1 MISQNIYE
9 VKPLSQQDRK
19 KLKRQYVYVV
29 TFGAFVGAIFFFIYN
44 FVLSS
49 SEMGNIPVLV
59 FASFALIFILFIS
72 YFFWGIYLDLKKG
85 IKYCYT
91 GIVTDK
97 RIDKH
102 TTSSAQHNRA
112 AGSHRNGSSRKNTQ
126 THYYITI
133 ENKQHSVNYKQF
145 SQVKINDKVY
155 LEVSPKKKE
164 VLAFNVLENNTET
177 SESFNSISR
186 NQNFENIEKSLPM
199 RDKEIELV
207 KKLFFKNLPIIS
219 ESEVDKKIFFKKTR
233 KNLIYLIPITVLLF
247 VLWKGIFIFLIPLII
262 AFVYYSYKFF
272 IQINQYAK
280 FKRNGYLKSLN
291 KVKVI
296 DKLKTTSN
304 TKSTAFQIKTSNGVF
319 NVSEHIYNQVQAPQ
333 NVLLHKASFVNILY
347 DVSIDELNS

>member
-1 MISQNIYE
+1 MTSQNIYE

-19 KLKRQYVYVV
+19 KLKRQYVYVI

-59 FASFALIFILFIS
+59 FASFALIFTLFIS

-164 VLAFNVLENNTET
+164 VLAFNVLEKNIETTE
-177 SESFNSISR
+177 SYNSTIR
-186 NQNFENIEKSLPM
+186 KQNFDNIEKSLPM
-199 RDKEIELV
+199 RENDIELV
-207 KKLFFKNLPIIS
+207 
-219 ESEVDKKIFFKKTR
+219 KKIFFKKTR
-233 KNLIYLIPITVLLF
+233 KNL
-247 VLWKGIFIFLIPLII
+247 IFLIPLII
-262 AFVYYSYKFF
+262 AFVYYSFKFF

-304 TKSTAFQIKTSNGVF
+304 TKSTAFQIKTSNGVI
-319 NVSEHIYNQVQAPQ
+319 NVSEHIYNKVQAHQ
-333 NVLLHKASFVNILY
+333 NLLLHKATFVNILY

>member
-1 MISQNIYE
+1 MTTQNFYE
-9 VKPLSQQDRK
+9 IKPLSVQDRK
-19 KLKRQYVYVV
+19 KLKRQYIYLIA
-29 TFGAFVGAIFFFIYN
+29 FGVFVGAIFFVIYN
-44 FVLSS
+44 SVLSTDK
-49 SEMGNIPVLV
+49 MGKIPVFV
-59 FASFALIFILFIS
+59 FSVFALIFSIVIS
-72 YFFWGIYLDLKKG
+72 YFFWSTYIDLKKG
-85 IKYCYT
+85 IKYCYS

-97 RIDKH
+97 RINKH

-112 AGSHRNGSSRKNTQ
+112 AGSHRNGSSLKNTQ

-164 VLAFNVLENNTET
+164 VLAFNVLEKNTET
-177 SESFNSISR
+177 TESYNSTIR
-186 NQNFENIEKSLPM
+186 KQNFDNIEKSLPM
-199 RDKEIELV
+199 RENDIELV
-207 KKLFFKNLPIIS
+207 
-219 ESEVDKKIFFKKTR
+219 KKIFFKKTR

-247 VLWKGIFIFLIPLII
+247 VLWKGIFIFLIPFII
-262 AFVYYSYKFF
+262 AFVYYSFKFF

-304 TKSTAFQIKTSNGVF
+304 TKSTAFQIKTSNGVI
-319 NVSEHIYNQVQAPQ
+319 NVSEHIYNKVQAHQ
-333 NVLLHKASFVNILY
+333 NLLLHKATFVNILY

>member
-1 MISQNIYE
+1 MTSQNIYE

-59 FASFALIFILFIS
+59 FASFALIFTLFIS

-133 ENKQHSVNYKQF
+133 EDKQHSVNYKQF

-164 VLAFNVLENNTET
+164 VLAFNVLEKNTET
-177 SESFNSISR
+177 TESYNSTIR
-186 NQNFENIEKSLPM
+186 KQNFDNIEKSLPM
-199 RDKEIELV
+199 RENDIELV
-207 KKLFFKNLPIIS
+207 
-219 ESEVDKKIFFKKTR
+219 KKIFFKKTR
-233 KNLIYLIPITVLLF
+233 KNL
-247 VLWKGIFIFLIPLII
+247 IFLIPLII
-262 AFVYYSYKFF
+262 AFVYYSFKFF

-304 TKSTAFQIKTSNGVF
+304 TKSTAFQIKTSNGVI
-319 NVSEHIYNQVQAPQ
+319 NVSEHIYNKVQAHQ
-333 NVLLHKASFVNILY
+333 NLLLHKATFVNILY

>member
-1 MISQNIYE
+1 MATQNFYE
-9 VKPLSQQDRK
+9 IKPLSLQDRK
-19 KLKRQYVYVV
+19 KLKRQYVYIIV
-29 TFGAFVGAIFFFIYN
+29 FGAFVGAIFFFIYN
-44 FVLSS
+44 FVLSTGQ
-49 SEMGNIPVLV
+49 MGNIPVFV
-59 FASFALIFILFIS
+59 FTAFALIFALFIS
-72 YFFWGIYLDLKKG
+72 YFFWSTYTDLKKG
-85 IKYCYT
+85 IKHCYT

-97 RIDKH
+97 RINKH
-102 TTSSAQHNRA
+102 TSSSARHNRG
-112 AGSHRNGSSRKNTQ
+112 GSHRNGSSRKNTQ

-133 ENKQHSVNYKQF
+133 EDKQHSVNYKQF

-164 VLAFNVLENNTET
+164 VLAFNVLEKNTET
-177 SESFNSISR
+177 TESYNSTIR
-186 NQNFENIEKSLPM
+186 KQNCDNIEKSLPM
-199 RDKEIELV
+199 RENDIELV
-207 KKLFFKNLPIIS
+207 
-219 ESEVDKKIFFKKTR
+219 KKIFFKKTR

-262 AFVYYSYKFF
+262 AFVYYSFKFF

-304 TKSTAFQIKTSNGVF
+304 TKSTAFQIKTSNGVI
-319 NVSEHIYNQVQAPQ
+319 NVSEHIYNKVQAHQ
-333 NVLLHKASFVNILY
+333 NLLLHKATFVNILY

>member
-1 MISQNIYE
+1 MTSQNIYE

-44 FVLSS
+44 FVLSTGQ
-49 SEMGNIPVLV
+49 MGNIPVLV
-59 FASFALIFILFIS
+59 FASFALIFTLFIS

-133 ENKQHSVNYKQF
+133 EDKQHSVNYKQF

-164 VLAFNVLENNTET
+164 VLAFNVLEKNTET
-177 SESFNSISR
+177 TESYNSTIR
-186 NQNFENIEKSLPM
+186 KQNFDNIEKSLPM
-199 RDKEIELV
+199 RENDIELV
-207 KKLFFKNLPIIS
+207 
-219 ESEVDKKIFFKKTR
+219 KKIFFKKTR
-233 KNLIYLIPITVLLF
+233 KNL
-247 VLWKGIFIFLIPLII
+247 IFLIPLII
-262 AFVYYSYKFF
+262 AFVYYSFKFF

-304 TKSTAFQIKTSNGVF
+304 TKSTAFQIKTSNGVI
-319 NVSEHIYNQVQAPQ
+319 NVSEHIYNKVQAHQ
-333 NVLLHKASFVNILY
+333 NLLLHKATFVNILY

>member
-59 FASFALIFILFIS
+59 FASFALIFTLFIS

-164 VLAFNVLENNTET
+164 VLAFNVLEKNTET
-177 SESFNSISR
+177 TESYNSTIR
-186 NQNFENIEKSLPM
+186 KQNFDNIEKSLPM
-199 RDKEIELV
+199 RENDIELV
-207 KKLFFKNLPIIS
+207 
-219 ESEVDKKIFFKKTR
+219 KKIFFKKTR
-233 KNLIYLIPITVLLF
+233 KNL
-247 VLWKGIFIFLIPLII
+247 IFLIPLII
-262 AFVYYSYKFF
+262 AFVYYSFKFF

-304 TKSTAFQIKTSNGVF
+304 TKSTAFQIKTSNGVI
-319 NVSEHIYNQVQAPQ
+319 NVSEHIYNKVQAHQ
-333 NVLLHKASFVNILY
+333 NLLLHKATFVNILY

>member
-1 MISQNIYE
+1 MTSQNIYE

-19 KLKRQYVYVV
+19 KLKRQYVYVI

-59 FASFALIFILFIS
+59 FASFALIFTLFIS

-133 ENKQHSVNYKQF
+133 EDKQHSVNYKQF

-164 VLAFNVLENNTET
+164 VLAFNVLEKNTET
-177 SESFNSISR
+177 TESYNSTIR
-186 NQNFENIEKSLPM
+186 KQNFDNIEKSLPM
-199 RDKEIELV
+199 RENDIELV
-207 KKLFFKNLPIIS
+207 
-219 ESEVDKKIFFKKTR
+219 KKIFFKKTR

-262 AFVYYSYKFF
+262 AFVYYSFKFF

-304 TKSTAFQIKTSNGVF
+304 TKSTAFQIKTSNGVI
-319 NVSEHIYNQVQAPQ
+319 NVSEHIYNKVQAHQ
-333 NVLLHKASFVNILY
+333 NLLLHKATFVNILY

>member
-19 KLKRQYVYVV
+19 KLKRQYVYIIV
-29 TFGAFVGAIFFFIYN
+29 FGVFAGAIFFFIYN
-44 FVLSS
+44 FVLSTGQ
-49 SEMGNIPVLV
+49 MGNIPVFV
-59 FASFALIFILFIS
+59 FSVFALIFSIFIS
-72 YFFWGIYLDLKKG
+72 YFFWSTYIDLKKG

-112 AGSHRNGSSRKNTQ
+112 AGSRRNGSSQKNTQ
-126 THYYITI
+126 THYYITL
-133 ENKQHSVNYKQF
+133 NDKQHSISYKQF
-145 SQVKINDKVY
+145 SQVKLNDEVY

-164 VLAFNVLENNTET
+164 VLTFNVLENNTET

-186 NQNFENIEKSLPM
+186 NQNFENIEKSIPM
-199 RDKEIELV
+199 REKEIELV
-207 KKLFFKNLPIIS
+207 
-219 ESEVDKKIFFKKTR
+219 KKIFFKKTR
-233 KNLIYLIPITVLLF
+233 KNLIYLIPIVVLLF
-247 VLWKGIFIFLIPLII
+247 ILWKGIFIFLIPLII
-262 AFVYYSYKFF
+262 AFVYYALKFL

-280 FKRNGYLKSLN
+280 FKRNGYLKTVK

-296 DKLKTTSN
+296 DKLMTTSN
-304 TKSTAFQIKTSNGVF
+304 RYSTGFKVETSNGIID
-319 NVSEHIYNQVQAPQ
+319 VSEHIYKQVQTSQ
-333 NVLLHKASFVNILY
+333 DLLLHKATFVNILY

>member
-1 MISQNIYE
+1 MTSQNIYE

-19 KLKRQYVYVV
+19 KLKRQYVYVI

-59 FASFALIFILFIS
+59 FASFALIFTLFIS

-133 ENKQHSVNYKQF
+133 EDKQHSVNYKQF

-164 VLAFNVLENNTET
+164 VLAFNVLEKNTET
-177 SESFNSISR
+177 TESYNSTIR
-186 NQNFENIEKSLPM
+186 KQNFDNIEKSLPM
-199 RDKEIELV
+199 RENDIELV
-207 KKLFFKNLPIIS
+207 
-219 ESEVDKKIFFKKTR
+219 KKIFFKKTR
-233 KNLIYLIPITVLLF
+233 KNL
-247 VLWKGIFIFLIPLII
+247 IFLIPLII
-262 AFVYYSYKFF
+262 AFVYYSFKFF

-304 TKSTAFQIKTSNGVF
+304 TKSTAFQIKTSNGVI
-319 NVSEHIYNQVQAPQ
+319 NVSEHIYNKVQAHQ
-333 NVLLHKASFVNILY
+333 NLLLHKATFVNILY